1 MTITVLTAAGTW
13 APWDIGYPADIGRA
27 LASEWD
33 PVMAELMGDEPR
45 FRWQGIGYPA
55 VGFLNPDPNTSYNE
69 SVQLGVTEGLRL
81 AEIFSGGFGGFPIR
95 YTVEQVAAFTFAD
108 LRELPI
114 DLVGYSQGAE
124 VVIRIA
130 IELARRG
137 LRPRRIVTVG
147 SPCRPPGPTL
157 LGNNPP
163 GSGISRLYTPA
174 VLRPITTD
182 IIRNKGEMYGCA
194 PDSTYLPEFYG
205 LFVQA
210 EVSLP
215 FAAAVFQFLTPYIAG
230 GLGAVLAGNP
240 FLALGTVDL
249 PKAIRTAGV
258 LTDFIATQAHTSYH
272 LPAPEFGGRTGIQ
285 AAVDALAA

>member
-13 APWDIGYPADIGRA
+13 APWDFGYPADIGRA
-27 LASEWD
+27 LDGEWD
-33 PVMAELMGDEPR
+33 PVLAELMGELPR

-55 VGFLNPDPNTSYNE
+55 VGFLNPDPHTSYNE
-69 SVQLGVTEGLRL
+69 SVAIGVAEGLRL
-81 AEIFSGGFGGFPIR
+81 AEVFAGPFPPIR
-95 YTVEQVAAFTFAD
+95 YTTEQVAGLAFAD

-124 VVIRIA
+124 VAIRIT

-147 SPCRPPGPTL
+147 SPCRPPGRTL
-157 LGNNPP
+157 VGNNPP

-174 VLRPITTD
+174 PLRGITTD
-182 IIRNKGEMYGCA
+182 IVRNRGEMYGCA
-194 PDSTYLPEFYG
+194 PDDTYLPEFYE

-230 GLGAVLAGNP
+230 GIGAVLAGNP
-240 FLALGTVDL
+240 FLALGTIDL
-249 PKAIRTAGV
+249 PKAVRTAGV
-258 LTDFIATQAHTSYH
+258 LTDFIATQAHTSYG
-272 LPAPEFGGRTGIQ
+272 LPAPEFGGRTGVEVAIN
-285 AAVDALAA
+285 ALRA

>member
-1 MTITVLTAAGTW
+1 MTITVATAAGTW
-13 APWDIGYPADIGRA
+13 APWDIGYPADVGRA
-27 LASEWD
+27 LDTEWD
-33 PVMAELMGDEPR
+33 PVLAELMGELPR
-45 FRWQGIGYPA
+45 FRWRGIVYPA

-69 SVQLGVTEGLRL
+69 SVAIGVTNGLH
-81 AEIFSGGFGGFPIR
+81 AVGETIGGLPPIIYR
-95 YTVEQVAAFTFAD
+95 AEQVDSLSYSD
-108 LRELPI
+108 LRVIPV

-130 IELARRG
+130 IELTRRG
-137 LRPRRIVTVG
+137 LRPRRIVTFG
-147 SPCRPPGPTL
+147 SPCRAPGPTRV
-157 LGNNPP
+157 GNNPR
-163 GSGISRLYTPA
+163 GSGISRLYTPEP
-174 VLRPITTD
+174 LRPFTTD
-182 IIRNKGEMYGCA
+182 IVRNRGEMYGCA
-194 PDSTYLPEFYG
+194 PEDTYLPEFYE

-230 GLGAVLAGNP
+230 GVGAVLSGNP

-249 PKAIRTAGV
+249 PKAVRTAGV

-285 AAVDALAA
+285 VAIDALAA